1 MLTHIFTTLM
11 LVSSVAAAPAPS
23 YERDFVITAYYSP
36 LSGQCCYVTGSEAT
50 DRDLNGH
57 GTHGADGT
65 AVYAG
70 MAAAP
75 KSYPFG
81 TRIELPGIGNI
92 TVHDRG
98 GAIVEQ
104 GVSDRLDIW
113 MGAGEEGLARALAF
127 GVQRVRGTVY
137 PVGSP
142 MPKEHLS
149 FEDFEAPQ
157 ERIAPYAV
165 APLQDIRANLG
176 DRTWSVRMMQNALKA
191 AGVFN
196 HPVTGF
202 FGAVTQESLRTFI
215 ARYGLHAPDT
225 SLTVEVSAYLL
236 GEQMT
241 EDREL
246 ELGEI
251 DRRSSASDIRSA
263 QRLLRSFGYYDG
275 RTNGKYSDGLKQAIV
290 RFQQDEKL
298 VADASSSGAGRI
310 GPKTLA
316 ALERQWKMRIVKRT
330 ATAILNA
337 RKVRDTLASQNRLI
351 TRTMDKGSKGTDVVL
366 LQKFLAHEGYFDIAK
381 LNGYYG
387 DQTTAAVEAYQRD
400 RSLITLWSSKGK
412 GTVGPLTLQRI
423 QDESVQSGVK
433 RVAAFGWSAL

>member
-1 MLTHIFTTLM
+1 MPTHILTL
-11 LVSSVAAAPAPS
+11 LTLATVAAAPAPAF
-23 YERDFVITAYYSP
+23 ERDFVITAYYSP
-36 LSGQCCYVTGSEAT
+36 LPGQCCYVTGSEAT
-50 DRDLNGH
+50 DRDLNGY

-65 AVYAG
+65 PVYAG

-75 KSYPFG
+75 QGYAFG
-81 TRIELPGIGNI
+81 TRIELPGIGTV

-98 GAIVEQ
+98 GAIVDQ
-104 GVSDRLDIW
+104 GSSDRLDLW

-137 PVGSP
+137 PVDTP
-142 MPKEHLS
+142 RPEEHLS

-176 DRTWSVRMMQNALKA
+176 DRTWSVRMMQDALQA
-191 AGVFN
+191 AGVFR

-202 FGAVTQESLRTFI
+202 FGAVTQESLRVFI

-225 SLTVEVSAYLL
+225 SLTPEVSAYLL

-241 EDREL
+241 KDRIL

-275 RTNGKYSDGLKQAIV
+275 RTDGAYSDALKQAIV

-298 VADASSSGAGRI
+298 VADASSTGAGRI
-310 GPKTLA
+310 GPKTRG

-330 ATAILNA
+330 ARAILDA
-337 RKVRDTLASQNRLI
+337 RKVRDTLASRKLLL
-351 TRTMDKGSKGTDVVL
+351 TRTMDKGSKGADVVV
-366 LQKFLAHEGYFDIAK
+366 LQKFLARGGYFDIAK
-381 LNGYYG
+381 MNGYYG
-387 DQTTAAVEAYQRD
+387 DQTAAAVEAYQRD
-400 RSLITLWSSKGK
+400 RNLITLWSGKGK
-412 GTVGPLTLQRI
+412 GTVGPLTLRRM
-423 QDESVQSGVK
+423 QDESVQAGVK
-433 RVAAFGWSAL
+433 RVAAFGWNAL